1 MRPELAVICSRA
13 DPASLNIAERLLEL
27 ESWEDHGA
35 YRSSGRKCL
44 LIHDQRQT
52 LLKGLDQHL
61 AELGLR
67 PEMVVF
73 ASRHESQARLPWLG
87 GHFTGEIAPTSWAL
101 SAAAPW
107 GLRSFLL
114 NLIKHAPQGFRVSA
128 EATHH
133 GPTDMRIPSFFA
145 EIGSSEP
152 QWRDTHVGE
161 AVARAILD
169 LKRKELPVFLGFG
182 GGHYVQRQTSLMLDS
197 DIAFGHLFSSYQTS
211 ALGPELLAEAAALS
225 LAGYAYVDK
234 KSFRSR
240 EKQQISELIRDLG
253 VPLLES
259 REIRERFPF
268 TG

>member
-1 MRPELAVICSRA
+1 MRPELAIICSRA
-13 DPASLNIAERLLEL
+13 DPASINIAERLLEL

-44 LIHDQRQT
+44 LIHDQRQI
-52 LLKGLDQHL
+52 LLRGFDQRLEEL
-61 AELGLR
+61 ALQ
-67 PEMVVF
+67 PEIVVF

-87 GHFTGEIAPTSWAL
+87 GHFTGEIAPGSWAL

-133 GPTDMRIPSFFA
+133 GPTDMRTPSFFA

-152 QWRDTHVGE
+152 QWRDTTAGE

-182 GGHYVQRQTSLMLDS
+182 GGHYVQRQTSLMLNS
-197 DIAFGHLFSSYQTS
+197 DIAFGHLFSSYQAS

-225 LAGYAYVDK
+225 QAGYAYMDK
-234 KSFRSR
+234 KSFRSH
-240 EKQQISELIRDLG
+240 EKKQISELIRDLG

-259 REIRERFPF
+259 RDIHERFPF

>member
-1 MRPELAVICSRA
+1 MRPELAIICTRA

-27 ESWEDHGA
+27 ESWEDQGA

-52 LLKGLDQHL
+52 LLRGLDQRL
-61 AELGLR
+61 AELDLW
-67 PEMVVF
+67 PEIVVF
-73 ASRHESQARLPWLG
+73 ASRHESQAKLPWLG
-87 GHFTGEIAPTSWAL
+87 GHFTGEIASESWSL

-114 NLIKHAPQGFRVSA
+114 NLIRLAPQGYRVSA

-133 GPTDMRIPSFFA
+133 GPADMSTPSFFA

-152 QWRDTHVGE
+152 QWRDMHAGE

-169 LKRKELPVFLGFG
+169 LTRKDLPVFLGFG

-197 DIAFGHLFSSYQTS
+197 DIAFGHLFSSYQTT
-211 ALGPELLAEAAALS
+211 ALKPELLAEACTLS
-225 LAGYAYVDK
+225 KAGYVYVDK
-234 KSFRSR
+234 KSFRSQ
-240 EKQQISELIRDLG
+240 EKKQIIELIRGLG
-253 VPLLES
+253 VPLLEK
-259 REIRERFPF
+259 REIHERFPF